1 MPPPPCRPPA
11 VGQFRDLVETAE
23 RNKALRETLKQ
34 VLRLTKGWD
43 IARDHVRRAVETDVQ
58 LRVYHPDGRTE
69 VGLVFKCG
77 SFNVI
82 DINRPVGEPSRGA
95 CVPATR
101 VWRCGGDGAAAGRG
115 GPGSAAASRPPQPP
129 PSAAHQQR
137 QPMWLR
143 STRLMRLGWSPAR
156 QEEPACQSAAL
167 QDPPPT
173 HN

>member
-1 MPPPPCRPPA
+1 
-11 VGQFRDLVETAE
+11 VETAE

-82 DINRPVGEPSRGA
+82 DINRPVG
-95 CVPATR
+95 
-101 VWRCGGDGAAAGRG
+101 
-115 GPGSAAASRPPQPP
+115 
-129 PSAAHQQR
+129 
-137 QPMWLR
+137 
-143 STRLMRLGWSPAR
+143 LMRRKQNPQQAN
-156 QEEPACQSAAL
+156 QELVDVIWLPLDTASFPDAVKRMLPQASA
-167 QDPPPT
+167 DW
-173 HN
+173 